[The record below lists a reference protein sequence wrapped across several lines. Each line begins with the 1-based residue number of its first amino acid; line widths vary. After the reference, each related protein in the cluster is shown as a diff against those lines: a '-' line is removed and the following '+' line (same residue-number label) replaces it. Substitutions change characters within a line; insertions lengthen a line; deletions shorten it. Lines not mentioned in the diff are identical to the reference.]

1 MRRLM
6 IAALVLL
13 AAGCAAAQTT
23 PDPALLSEIQKIK
36 AIDNHTHVLKVV
48 AAGAQD
54 TEFDALPCDP
64 LEPSGAPT
72 MTRPENPAFLKAWK
86 ELYRYAYD
94 DAAPQHLRE
103 LMEAKDHV
111 RRDQGNN
118 FPTWVLDKLGID
130 ILFANRIAMG
140 PGLNP
145 PRFRWV
151 PYDDALLFPLN
162 NAAMADTPDR
172 KIFYDREEK
181 LLKRYMT
188 ELNVS
193 ALPPTLGEYVSR
205 VVVPELQRQKQGGA
219 VAVKFEAA
227 YLRALDF
234 APAAEAAAADV
245 YAKFVK
251 GDVPPKAQ
259 YKTLQDYLF
268 HILAAEAGRLG
279 MPVHFHTG
287 AGCGG
292 YFQIAG
298 ANPTLLEAVVDD
310 ASLRKTNF
318 VFLHAG
324 WPFTRE
330 VAFMMGKPNVW
341 ADTSEGWMISPRELA
356 NYMRSW
362 LEWFPEKVLFGTDL
376 YALSPEIGW
385 EEVGWQTSQGGRW
398 ALAEALT
405 GMMQDGEISRARALE
420 LARMVL
426 HDNAAKLYGL
436 SAAGQKRPAPGAA
449 SR

>member
-6 IAALVLL
+6 IAIL
-13 AAGCAAAQTT
+13 AFVVTCLAAAQSQ
-23 PDPALLSEIQKIK
+23 PDAALLGEIQKIK
-36 AIDNHTHVLKVV
+36 AIDNHTHVLKVT
-48 AAGAQD
+48 GPGEQD

-72 MTRPENPAFLKAWK
+72 MTRPENPQFLAAWK
-86 ELYRYAYD
+86 ALYGYEYND
-94 DAAPQHLRE
+94 TAPQHLRE
-103 LMEAKDHV
+103 LMEAKAHV

-118 FPTWVLDKLGID
+118 FPTWVLDKLGTE

-140 PGLNP
+140 PGLSP

-162 NAAMADTPDR
+162 NSAMADTPDR
-172 KIFYDREEK
+172 KIFFDREEK
-181 LLKRYMT
+181 LLKRYMS
-188 ELNVS
+188 ELHVG
-193 ALPPTLGEYVSR
+193 AMPPSLREYVSR
-205 VVVPELQRQKQGGA
+205 VVLPELQREKQGGA

-234 APAAEAAAADV
+234 TPASEQATSEI

-251 GDVPPKAQ
+251 GGVPSKAQ

-268 HILAAEAGRLG
+268 LVVAAEAGRFG
-279 MPVHFHTG
+279 MPVHIHTG

-298 ANPTLLEAVVDD
+298 SNPTLLEAVLDD
-310 ASLRKTNF
+310 PSLRKTNF
-318 VFLHAG
+318 VLLHAG

-405 GMMQDGEISRARALE
+405 GMMQDGEISRERALE
-420 LARMVL
+420 LAHMVL

-436 SAAGQKRPAPGAA
+436 SSQQAQNRRAMPTR
-449 SR
+449 

>member
-6 IAALVLL
+6 IAALLL
-13 AAGCAAAQTT
+13 CACCAAAQTQ
-23 PDPALLSEIQKIK
+23 PDSALLAEIQKIK

-48 AAGAQD
+48 GPGEQD

-72 MTRPENPAFLKAWK
+72 MTRPDNPAFLAAWK
-86 ELYRYAYD
+86 ALYKYPYD
-94 DAAPQHLRE
+94 DAAPEHLRE
-103 LMEAKDHV
+103 LRELKDHV
-111 RRDQGNN
+111 RRDQREN
-118 FPTWVLDKLGID
+118 FPTWVLDRLGID
-130 ILFANRIAMG
+130 TLFANRVAMG
-140 PGLNP
+140 LGLAP

-151 PYDDALLFPLN
+151 PYDDPLLFPLN
-162 NAAMADTPDR
+162 NTAMADTPDR
-172 KIFYDREEK
+172 KIFFAREEA
-181 LLKRYMT
+181 LLQRYAADLQIKR
-188 ELNVS
+188 LPVS
-193 ALPPTLGEYVSR
+193 LDEYVAQ
-205 VVVPELQRQKQGGA
+205 VILPTLQRQKQAGA

-234 APAAEAAAADV
+234 APASQEAAAGV
-245 YAKFVK
+245 YFRRM
-251 GDVPPKAQ
+251 GDARPAHLIPPPTKSE
-259 YKTLQDYLF
+259 YKILQDYLF
-268 HILAAEAGRLG
+268 HVIAAEAGRLG
-279 MPVHFHTG
+279 LPVHIHIG

-292 YFQIAG
+292 YFQLGG
-298 ANPTLLEAVVDD
+298 ANPLLLEADLDD
-310 ASLRKTNF
+310 PTLRKTNF
-318 VFLHAG
+318 VLLHAG

-330 VAFMMGKPNVW
+330 TAFMMGKPNVW

-376 YALSPEIGW
+376 YAATQEIGW

-405 GMMQDGEISRARALE
+405 GMLQDGEISRVRALQ

-426 HDNAAKLYGL
+426 HDNAAKLYGI
-436 SAAGQKRPAPGAA
+436 P
-449 SR
+449 

>member
-6 IAALVLL
+6 ITAIVLSAAWF
-13 AAGCAAAQTT
+13 AAAQTT
-23 PDPALLSEIQKIK
+23 PDAALLGEIQKIK

-48 AAGAQD
+48 AAGQVD

-72 MTRPENPAFLKAWK
+72 MTRPDNPQFIAAWK
-86 ELYRYAYD
+86 ALYNYAYD

-103 LMEAKDHV
+103 LLESKDHV
-111 RRDQGNN
+111 RRDQGDN
-118 FPTWVLDKLGID
+118 FPTWVLDKLGTE
-130 ILFANRIAMG
+130 ILFANRIVMG
-140 PGLNP
+140 PGLTP

-172 KIFYDREEK
+172 KIFYEREEK
-181 LLKRYMT
+181 LLKRYLA

-193 ALPPTLGEYVSR
+193 ALPDTLRQYVLR
-205 VVVPELQRQKQGGA
+205 IVLPELQRQKQGGA

-234 APAAEAAAADV
+234 APAGEPAAADV

-251 GDVPPKAQ
+251 GGVATKAQ
-259 YKTLQDYLF
+259 YKTLQDFLF
-268 HILAAEAGRLG
+268 HAVAAEAGRLG
-279 MPVHFHTG
+279 MPVHIHTG

-292 YFQIAG
+292 YFQLGG
-298 ANPTLLEAVVDD
+298 ANPLLLEDIVDD

-436 SAAGQKRPAPGAA
+436 K
-449 SR
+449 